1 MAVDN
6 FIKGADIEKL
16 IEGGVSSPAYLMLA
30 FLPSF
35 ISVWIATI
43 MYKIFLRLIEFNPIK
58 NCLLYSDLSF
68 TQF

>member
-6 FIKGADIEKL
+6 FIKGTDIEKL

-43 MYKIFLRLIEFNPIK
+43 MYKLENMKYNSYHLDH
-58 NCLLYSDLSF
+58 SH
-68 TQF
+68 

>member
-43 MYKIFLRLIEFNPIK
+43 MYKLEEHEI
-58 NCLLYSDLSF
+58 
-68 TQF
+68 

>member
-6 FIKGADIEKL
+6 FIKGTDIEKL
-16 IEGGVSSPAYLMLA
+16 IGGGVSSPAYLMLA

-43 MYKIFLRLIEFNPIK
+43 MYKLEEHEI
-58 NCLLYSDLSF
+58 
-68 TQF
+68 